1 MHRSTGQSWWRH
13 PTVLI
18 AIVALGAAALYVSF
32 VHIDHVFAALP
43 LLVILAC
50 PLMHL
55 FMHRH
60 GHKHE
65 QGQEHRHG
73 ADAAQNGDERP

>member
-1 MHRSTGQSWWRH
+1 MHRSNGASWWRH
-13 PTVLI
+13 PTILI
-18 AIVALGAAALYVSF
+18 AFAALGVAVLYVSF
-32 VHIDHVFAALP
+32 VHIDHVLAALP
-43 LLVILAC
+43 LLFILAC

-65 QGQEHRHG
+65 QAHEGRHE
-73 ADAAQNGDERP
+73 ADVARNGDERP